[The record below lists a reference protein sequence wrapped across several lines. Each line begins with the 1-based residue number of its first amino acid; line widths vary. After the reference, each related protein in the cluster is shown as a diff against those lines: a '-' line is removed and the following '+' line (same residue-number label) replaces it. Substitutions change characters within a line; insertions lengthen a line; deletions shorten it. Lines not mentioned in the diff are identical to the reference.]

1 MTGRGVR
8 CYNYHFQ
15 YLFFSN
21 RMCSLGSKTWAKVKA
36 KLLFAALPA
45 SSRYLGNGQR
55 AVGGGRGTGPGARA
69 RVRMHTSTVV
79 GRGARGRHSEKEDSW
94 FQAADT
100 SAGGKRDC
108 LREESADPHPYPKK
122 GKITVCKTS
131 GL

>member
-79 GRGARGRHSEKEDSW
+79 GRGARDAI
-94 FQAADT
+94 Q
-100 SAGGKRDC
+100 
-108 LREESADPHPYPKK
+108 KK
-122 GKITVCKTS
+122 KTR
-131 GL
+131 GFRQLTRAQEGNETA